1 NEILLLSNDSRLVNS
16 TNERLK
22 NSNKVNIK
30 EKEYLIKN
38 AKVIQENLYT
48 YDVRTNYF
56 TIVINDEFLSGYKIT
71 ESVLNVNYLD
81 GNREEYN
88 KK

>member
-1 NEILLLSNDSRLVNS
+1 GEKEITLNNNEILLLSNDSRLVNS

-56 TIVINDEFLSGYKIT
+56 TIVINDEFLS
-71 ESVLNVNYLD
+71 
-81 GNREEYN
+81 
-88 KK
+88 